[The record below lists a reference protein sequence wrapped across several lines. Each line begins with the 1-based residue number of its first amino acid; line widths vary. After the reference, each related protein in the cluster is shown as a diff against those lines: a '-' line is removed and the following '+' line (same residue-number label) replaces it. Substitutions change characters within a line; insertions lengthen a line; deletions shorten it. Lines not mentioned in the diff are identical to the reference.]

1 VTSRFQ
7 IVGLAKATHFVPTVL
22 VVSISFI
29 LSLTQVDFF
38 KSVMI
43 ALAILAGQCTVGW
56 TNELV
61 DQNRDTAAGRL
72 KKPLVA
78 GTVTATQ
85 LKFGVAVALLLAV
98 LLSYL
103 GPLGVKGGSIHML
116 GLLSAAIYNFGAK
129 GTWLSPVPYAISF
142 GAMPWA
148 LYESVGK
155 HPPLWLYIDFAL
167 VSIAYHFVNVIK
179 DLEWD
184 RAHLVLGLPQRIGK
198 TGSAVMA
205 GVCVLASLILLLA
218 R

>member
-1 VTSRFQ
+1 MV
-7 IVGLAKATHFVPTVL
+7 KATHFGPAIL

-29 LSLTQVDFF
+29 LSLTQVNFA
-38 KSVMI
+38 KSVVI

-61 DQNRDTAAGRL
+61 DQDRDTAAGRI

-78 GTVTATQ
+78 GTVTATR
-85 LKFGVAVALLLAV
+85 LKFGVALALVLAV
-98 LLSYL
+98 LLSYF
-103 GPLGVKGGSIHML
+103 GPLGIRGGSIHML

-129 GTWLSPVPYAISF
+129 ATWLSPVPYAISF

-148 LYESVGK
+148 LYESIGK
-155 HPPLWLYIDFAL
+155 RPPVWLYVDFAL
-167 VSIAYHFVNVIK
+167 VSIAFHFLNVIK

-205 GVCVLASLILLLA
+205 GVCVSASLIIALV